1 MGPIMP
7 IQVSWGNEGK
17 TYTLFCFT
25 GRWTWDEYHAAVAE
39 GFSLVKDIPYT
50 VNILIDMTDCHL
62 FPQNLLSHFG
72 SSMSRPPKAFDLAV
86 VVTSSKFIEVLAA
99 AIEGLYGRHRTRF
112 RIAKTLDEAHRIL
125 AEFDAANSPP
135 PAVS

>member
-1 MGPIMP
+1 MP
-7 IQVSWGNEGK
+7 IQVSWGNEAK
-17 TYTLFCFT
+17 TYTVFRFT

-39 GFSLVKDIPYT
+39 GFKLVTDIPYT
-50 VNILIDMTDCHL
+50 VNILIDMADCHL

-86 VVTSSKFIEVLAA
+86 VVTSSKFIEVLAN
-99 AIEGLYGRHRTRF
+99 AIEGLYGKHRTRF
-112 RIAKTLDEAHRIL
+112 RIAKTVADAHRIL
-125 AEFDAANSPP
+125 AEFDAASTEAPP